1 MVVHRGNPAP
11 LQRLL
16 SKARFELTNRS
27 KSDLLHNLA
36 AMILEPEP
44 IRIRDAELRDL
55 VNGRLPLIE
64 ASSGHFTGIT
74 LTRLIGVG
82 GMSTVFQA
90 DFDPAFR
97 SPDIWD
103 RTPRSVAIKIM
114 KPATVQEIINAN
126 ASLDD
131 IFKREVIALGRVMER
146 VPPTEFVVGCY
157 GSGFVDVQLIKHNLR
172 LPWIALELV
181 TAGSLGVSLTARV
194 EREPEGID
202 PIRALRL
209 IRGIVEGVRV
219 LHEQRIIHRDLKPDN
234 VLVVGP
240 VDDETPKLSDCGIAR
255 VDGIGS
261 TLAGMTYAYGA
272 PEQILSSPTMRNPL
286 IGVWSDV
293 HALAAVVWFVL
304 GGEDW
309 CRSDNDHE
317 WAEGKRRSLLFASRV
332 HYGFHA
338 EGELFSRIDEVLQR
352 GAAAK
357 LPEAAWTPEA
367 KRIYER
373 AAKMMVPA
381 LLSGIERY
389 PDVESFASELFPL
402 LEKVAEK
409 WKTRARREKRA
420 ATTLRSPKP
429 AASEQ
434 VTNPILGIAEHPAR
448 WKNEVLPERPADSH
462 ALAVFQPDGRALA
475 LYGDQ
480 LVSLIHGEAAV
491 VGVKPHIAPLL
502 KETKWMV
509 RGPIA
514 GFALVGKA
522 HILLIGRG
530 SEPTLMP
537 LPQRRDG
544 TPLGPIVAAV
554 GDGRMFGVVTSDSE
568 NHEENLEIWIS
579 ETGTSWTEPFEVPL
593 GGTVHAMANGTSGLF
608 VVGGRRGETGRAL
621 QLGHDEICRILT
633 QRLRKRPPLLV
644 ATQGVGR
651 ECWAAGEDCI
661 VRLDAEGVDA
671 ESAQSFGVPV
681 AMALD
686 LIGIP
691 WLVSRDKV
699 LRRHGG
705 GASTEWTVYLQ
716 RESDKPPFIAIG
728 FTCEGA
734 HVLDAS
740 GTMTLLVPHDIHL
753 FA

>member
-1 MVVHRGNPAP
+1 
-11 LQRLL
+11 
-16 SKARFELTNRS
+16 
-27 KSDLLHNLA
+27 
-36 AMILEPEP
+36 MILEPEP
-44 IRIRDAELRDL
+44 IRIKDPELRDL
-55 VNGRLPLIE
+55 ITGRLPLVE
-64 ASSGHFTGIT
+64 ATSGHFTGIT

-114 KPATVQEIINAN
+114 KPATVQEIKSAN
-126 ASLDD
+126 ASIDD

-157 GSGFVDVQLIKHNLR
+157 GSGFVDVQLFKNVLR

-181 TAGSLGVSLTARV
+181 SGGSLGASLTARV

-255 VDGIGS
+255 VDGISS
-261 TLAGMTYAYGA
+261 TLAGMTYSYGA
-272 PEQILSSPTMRNPL
+272 PEQILSSPTIRNPL

-293 HALAAVVWFVL
+293 HALAAVIWFIL

-309 CRSDNDHE
+309 CRNESDHD
-317 WAEGKRRSLLFASRV
+317 WAEGKRRSLLFATRV

-338 EGELFSRIDEVLQR
+338 EGELFTKIDEVLRR

-357 LPEAAWTPEA
+357 LPVSAWTDEA

-373 AAKMMVPA
+373 AARMMVPG
-381 LLSGIERY
+381 LLNGIERY
-389 PDVESFASELFPL
+389 PDVESFSNDLFPL
-402 LEKVAEK
+402 LEKVAER
-409 WKTRARREKRA
+409 WKGRARREKRS
-420 ATTLRSPKP
+420 ATTLRSAKL
-429 AASEQ
+429 AASEH
-434 VTNPILGIAEHPAR
+434 VTTPVLGIAEQPTR
-448 WKNEVLPERPADSH
+448 WSTEQNPSNSPDGPI
-462 ALAVFQPDGRALA
+462 LAVFQPDGRALG
-475 LYGDQ
+475 LFGKD
-480 LVSLIHGEAAV
+480 LVSIIHGEAAIV
-491 VGVKPHIAPLL
+491 DVKPNIAPLL
-502 KETKWMV
+502 RQTRWMV

-514 GFALVGKA
+514 GFALVGAA
-522 HILLIGRG
+522 HVLLVGRG
-530 SEPTLMP
+530 PEPTLMK
-537 LPQRRDG
+537 LPEPHNGASR
-544 TPLGPIVAAV
+544 GPIVAAV
-554 GDGRMFGVVTSDSE
+554 GDGRMFGVVTSDVDDTE
-568 NHEENLEIWIS
+568 ANLELWIS
-579 ETGTSWTEPFEVPL
+579 ENGVTWTEPFEIPL
-593 GGTVHAMANGTSGLF
+593 GGSVLAMANGVSGLF
-608 VVGGRRGETGRAL
+608 VVGGKRGGTGRAL

-644 ATQGVGR
+644 AVPGIGKD
-651 ECWAAGEDCI
+651 CWAAGEDCI
-661 VRLDAEGVDA
+661 MRLNSESADA
-671 ESAQSFGVPV
+671 ESAQTFGIPH

-686 LIGIP
+686 VIGIP
-691 WLVSRDKV
+691 WLLTGDKV
-699 LRRHGG
+699 LRRHSG
-705 GASTEWTVYLQ
+705 GASTEWVVYYQ
-716 RESDKPPFIAIG
+716 RPSGKPPFVAIG
-728 FTCEGA
+728 FTGNGA
-734 HVLDAS
+734 HVLDAN
-740 GTMTLLVPHDIHL
+740 GNTTLVVPHDIHL

>member
-1 MVVHRGNPAP
+1 M
-11 LQRLL
+11 
-16 SKARFELTNRS
+16 F
-27 KSDLLHNLA
+27 
-36 AMILEPEP
+36 LEPEP
-44 IRIRDAELRDL
+44 IHIKDSELRDL
-55 VNGRLPLIE
+55 VTGRLPLVE

-97 SPDIWD
+97 SPDIWE
-103 RTPRSVAIKIM
+103 RTPRSLAIKIM
-114 KPATVQEIINAN
+114 KPATVEEIKNAN

-157 GSGFVDVQLIKHNLR
+157 GSGFVDVQLGKNVLR

-181 TAGSLGVSLTARV
+181 TGGSLGVSLTARV

-261 TLAGMTYAYGA
+261 TLAGMTYTYGA

-309 CRSDNDHE
+309 CRNDNDHD
-317 WAEGKRRSLLFASRV
+317 WAEGKRRSLLYASRV

-338 EGELFSRIDEVLQR
+338 EGELFTKIDEVLQR
-352 GAAAK
+352 GASPR
-357 LPEAAWTPEA
+357 LPVCAWTDEA

-373 AAKMMVPA
+373 AARMMVPA
-381 LLSGIERY
+381 LLNGTERY
-389 PDVESFASELFPL
+389 PDVDSFAADLFPL

-409 WKTRARREKRA
+409 WKNRARREKRA
-420 ATTLRSPKP
+420 ATTLRSPKL
-429 AASEQ
+429 AASEH
-434 VTNPILGIAEHPAR
+434 VTTPILGLAERPAR
-448 WKNEVLPERPADSH
+448 WNTGSALQNLAAGP
-462 ALAVFQPDGRALA
+462 ALAVFQPDGRALG
-475 LYGDQ
+475 LFGSQ
-480 LVSLIHGEAAV
+480 LVSIIHGEAAI
-491 VGVKPHIAPLL
+491 VGIKPEFVPLL
-502 KETKWMV
+502 RETKWMV

-514 GFALVGKA
+514 GFALVGA
-522 HILLIGRG
+522 RHILLIGRG
-530 SEPTLMP
+530 PEPTLMN
-537 LPQRRDG
+537 LPPSREK

-554 GDGRMFGVVTSDSE
+554 GDGRMFGIVTADAENPEDNLELWVSE
-568 NHEENLEIWIS
+568 NGL
-579 ETGTSWTEPFEVPL
+579 TWTESFEVPL
-593 GGTVHAMANGTSGLF
+593 GGTVHAMANGVSGLF
-608 VVGGRRGETGRAL
+608 VVGGKRGESARAL
-621 QLGHDEICRILT
+621 HLGHDEICRILT
-633 QRLRKRPPLLV
+633 QKLRKRPPLLV
-644 ATQGVGR
+644 AAPGVGKD
-651 ECWAAGEDCI
+651 CWAAGKDCI
-661 VRLDAEGVDA
+661 VRLDADSVEP
-671 ESAQSFGVPV
+671 EHAQSFGIPV
-681 AMALD
+681 AMGLD

-691 WLVSRDKV
+691 WLVTSDKV

-705 GASTEWTVYLQ
+705 GASTEWVVYYN
-716 RESDKPPFIAIG
+716 RDKEKPPFIAIG
-728 FTCEGA
+728 FSCEGA
-734 HVLDAS
+734 HVLDA
-740 GTMTLLVPHDIHL
+740 GGNTTLIVPHDIHL

>member
-1 MVVHRGNPAP
+1 
-11 LQRLL
+11 
-16 SKARFELTNRS
+16 
-27 KSDLLHNLA
+27 
-36 AMILEPEP
+36 MILEPEP
-44 IRIRDAELRDL
+44 IRIKDSELRDL
-55 VNGRLPLIE
+55 VSGRLPLVE
-64 ASSGHFTGIT
+64 ATSGHFTGIT
-74 LTRLIGVG
+74 LSRLIGVG

-90 DFDPAFR
+90 EFDPAFR

-114 KPATVQEIINAN
+114 KPATVEEIRNAN

-157 GSGFVDVQLIKHNLR
+157 GSGFVDVQLGKNVLR

-181 TAGSLGVSLTARV
+181 TGGSLGVSLTARV

-261 TLAGMTYAYGA
+261 TLAGMTYSYGA

-293 HALAAVVWFVL
+293 HALAAVVWFIL

-338 EGELFSRIDEVLQR
+338 EGELFTKIDEILQR
-352 GAAAK
+352 GAAPR
-357 LPEAAWTPEA
+357 LPASVWTDDA
-367 KRIYER
+367 RRIYER

-381 LLSGIERY
+381 LLNGIERY
-389 PDVESFASELFPL
+389 PNIEAFAADLFPL

-420 ATTLRSPKP
+420 ATTLRSPKM
-429 AASEQ
+429 AASEH
-434 VTNPILGIAEHPAR
+434 VTTPLLGVAEHPAR
-448 WKNEVLPERPADSH
+448 WSTERLAGSTANGPV
-462 ALAVFQPDGRALA
+462 LAVFQPDGRALG
-475 LYGDQ
+475 LFGNQ

-491 VGVKPHIAPLL
+491 VGVKSDIAPLL
-502 KETKWMV
+502 AETKWMV

-514 GFALVGKA
+514 GFALVGTA

-530 SEPTLMP
+530 PDPTLLS
-537 LPQRRDG
+537 LPKRRSG
-544 TPLGPIVAAV
+544 APLGPIVAAV
-554 GDGRMFGVVTSDSE
+554 GDGRMFGIVTADPEDHEDNLELWVSE
-568 NHEENLEIWIS
+568 NGA
-579 ETGTSWTEPFEVPL
+579 TWTEPFEVPL
-593 GGTVHAMANGTSGLF
+593 GGTVHAMANVTSGLF
-608 VVGGRRGETGRAL
+608 VVGGKRGGTGRAL

-644 ATQGVGR
+644 AAPAAGK

-661 VRLDAEGVDA
+661 VRLDTDTVEA

-686 LIGIP
+686 VIGIP
-691 WLVSRDKV
+691 WLLTSDKV

-705 GASTEWTVYLQ
+705 GATTEWVVYHE
-716 RESDKPPFIAIG
+716 RGRDKPPFVAMG
-728 FTCEGA
+728 FTAEGA
-734 HVLDAS
+734 HVLDA
-740 GTMTLLVPHDIHL
+740 GGNMTLLVPHDIHL

>member
-1 MVVHRGNPAP
+1 MDADRRSVPYDA
-11 LQRLL
+11 
-16 SKARFELTNRS
+16 KRFELTTNG
-27 KSDLLHNLA
+27 KSDLLAFPLT
-36 AMILEPEP
+36 MILDPEP
-44 IRIRDAELRDL
+44 IRIKDPELRDL
-55 VNGRLPLIE
+55 VSGRLPLVE
-64 ASSGHFTGIT
+64 ATSGHFTGIT

-114 KPATVQEIINAN
+114 KPATVMEIKNAN
-126 ASLDD
+126 ASIDD

-157 GSGFVDVQLIKHNLR
+157 GSGFVDVLVGKSVLR
-172 LPWIALELV
+172 LPWIVLELV
-181 TAGSLGVSLTARV
+181 GSGSLGVSLTARV

-209 IRGIVEGVRV
+209 IRGIVEGVKV

-293 HALAAVVWFVL
+293 HALAAVVWFIL

-317 WAEGKRRSLLFASRV
+317 WSEGKRRSLLYANRV

-338 EGELFSRIDEVLQR
+338 EGELFTKIDEILQK
-352 GAAAK
+352 GAAPK
-357 LPEAAWTPEA
+357 LPEVVWTPEA
-367 KRIYER
+367 KKIYER
-373 AAKMMVPA
+373 AARMMVPA
-381 LLSGIERY
+381 LLTGTERY
-389 PDVESFASELFPL
+389 ADVASFTNDLFPL
-402 LEKVAEK
+402 LEQVAEK
-409 WKTRARREKRA
+409 WKSRARREKRA
-420 ATTLRSPKP
+420 ATTLRSPKLS
-429 AASEQ
+429 ASEH
-434 VTNPILGIAEHPAR
+434 VTTPILGIAERPAR
-448 WKNEVLPERPADSH
+448 WNTEPNPAMAPSGPV
-462 ALAVFQPDGRALA
+462 LAVFQPDGRVLG
-475 LYGDQ
+475 LFSNQ
-480 LVSLIHGEAAV
+480 LVSIIHGEAAA
-491 VGVKPHIAPLL
+491 VGLRPELSSLL
-502 KETKWMV
+502 RETKWIV

-514 GFALVGKA
+514 GFVLAGAQHLM
-522 HILLIGRG
+522 LIGRG
-530 SEPTLMP
+530 PEPTLME
-537 LPQRRDG
+537 LPKPRDG
-544 TPLGPIVAAV
+544 TPLGPIVATV
-554 GDGRMFGVVTSDSE
+554 GDGRMLGIVTSDPEDSETNLELWVSE
-568 NHEENLEIWIS
+568 N
-579 ETGTSWTEPFEVPL
+579 GVSWSEPFEVPL
-593 GGTVHAMANGTSGLF
+593 GGYVHAMANGLSGLF
-608 VVGGRRGETGRAL
+608 IVGGKRGGTGRAL

-644 ATQGVGR
+644 ASSGIGKD
-651 ECWAAGEDCI
+651 CWAAGEDCI
-661 VRLDAEGVDA
+661 VRLDSDSVDA
-671 ESAQSFGVPV
+671 ESAQSFGIPL
-681 AMALD
+681 AMVLD
-686 LIGIP
+686 MIGIP
-691 WLVSRDKV
+691 WLLTSDKV

-705 GASTEWTVYLQ
+705 GGSTEWVVYHE
-716 RESDKPPFIAIG
+716 RPRNKPPFVALG
-728 FTCEGA
+728 FTGEGA
-734 HVLDAS
+734 HVLDAH
-740 GTMTLLVPHDIHL
+740 GDTTLLVPHDIHL